1 MNFGTKLRT
10 ALRIAASINNALCM
24 TSVAINDFH
33 IGWLSW
39 LWIALTIAS
48 DFVISAITTYFNNDY
63 NEIAAKHTGNMRQ
76 EKAEQ
81 EQDYVG
87 ERFYDEPELHELLDE
102 EGADVDE

>member
-10 ALRIAASINNALCM
+10 ALRIAASINNALCV
-24 TSVAINDFH
+24 TSAAINEFH
-33 IGWLSW
+33 LSW
-39 LWIALTIAS
+39 LNWIWVALTIAS

-76 EKAEQ
+76 EKDEMK
-81 EQDYVG
+81 QDYVG
-87 ERFYDEPELHELLDE
+87 ERFYDEPELHELLG